1 LPRQG
6 ESRACSRVRTDGE
19 PPRDE
24 QAIGHNPA
32 VKFSRHSS
40 RWALWVL
47 AAALLLKSAMPFLA
61 DAAAQ
66 AQGKTLVEVCTVYGV
81 SLVPSAGDDRQP
93 PSPDHAGEHRG
104 EHCALTA
111 LTALATAEPAVFRP
125 VAAVRRGVQPPSAH
139 PSSGAPDACAAWIAQ
154 LRHGPPSIA

>member
-1 LPRQG
+1 M
-6 ESRACSRVRTDGE
+6 
-19 PPRDE
+19 
-24 QAIGHNPA
+24 
-32 VKFSRHSS
+32 KFSRHSS

-61 DAAAQ
+61 NAAAQ

-81 SLVPSAGDDRQP
+81 SLVPSAGDERRE
-93 PSPDHAGEHRG
+93 PSPDHAGDHHG

-125 VAAVRRGVQPPSAH
+125 VATVGRDVLPPRAH
-139 PSSGAPDACAAWIAQ
+139 PSSGALDACAAWFAR
-154 LRHGPPSIA
+154 LRHGPPSTA